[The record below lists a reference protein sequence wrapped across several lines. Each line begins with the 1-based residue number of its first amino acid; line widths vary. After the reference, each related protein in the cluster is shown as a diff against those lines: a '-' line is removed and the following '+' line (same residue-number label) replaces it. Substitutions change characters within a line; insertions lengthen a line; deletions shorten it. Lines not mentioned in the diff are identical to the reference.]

1 MSSRGDA
8 LNTTTYAMLG
18 MLAVRSWTTYELAK
32 QMDRGLGRLWPRA
45 RSNLFNEPKK
55 LVAHGLAVA
64 AQEYTGRRARTV
76 YTITPAGRGALRA
89 WLATPGQGPVLE
101 FELMLKIFF
110 ADHGS
115 RSDALA
121 AVAHIREWARERNAE
136 NVAIARG
143 YVAGTGP
150 FPERAAV
157 LAVVGRFLTDYADM
171 VGAWADWADAVIKDW
186 PEDPAAARPAWAA
199 LEQIAARRLAE

>member
-1 MSSRGDA
+1 
-8 LNTTTYAMLG
+8 MLG

-55 LVAHGLAVA
+55 LVAHGLAEA
-64 AQEYTGRRARTV
+64 TQEHTGRRARTV
-76 YTITPAGRGALRA
+76 YTITAAGREALRA

-101 FELMLKIFF
+101 FELMLKVFF

-115 RSDALA
+115 RTDTLA
-121 AVAHIREWARERNAE
+121 AVAHIRDWARERTAE
-136 NVAIARG
+136 NVAIAQG

-171 VGAWADWADAVIKDW
+171 VGAWADWADSVIREW
-186 PEDPAAARPAWAA
+186 PEDAAGARPAWET
-199 LEQIAARRLAE
+199 LEQIAARHPTTL

>member
-1 MSSRGDA
+1 VSSRGDA
-8 LNTTTYAMLG
+8 LNTTSYAMLG

-32 QMDRGLGRLWPRA
+32 QMGRGLGRLWPRA

-64 AQEYTGRRARTV
+64 AEEHTGRRARTV
-76 YTITPAGRGALRA
+76 YTITAAGRDALRA

-115 RSDALA
+115 RADALA
-121 AVAHIREWARERNAE
+121 SVEHVRSWARERKAE
-136 NVAIARG
+136 NTAIARG

-157 LAVVGRFLTDYADM
+157 LALTGRFLTDFDDM
-171 VGAWADWADAVIKDW
+171 VGAWADWAHTVIADW
-186 PEDPAAARPAWAA
+186 PDDPAAAKPDWTA
-199 LEQIAARRLAE
+199 LERIASRRDTL